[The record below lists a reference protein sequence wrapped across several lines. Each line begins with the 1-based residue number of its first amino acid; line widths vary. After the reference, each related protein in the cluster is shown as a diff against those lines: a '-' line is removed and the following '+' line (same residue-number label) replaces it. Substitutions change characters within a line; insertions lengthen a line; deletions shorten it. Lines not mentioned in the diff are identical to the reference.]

1 MTDLSPILAE
11 LERLYDVAVDAFF
24 PGNDT
29 GRTREGSVY
38 PSPRSTRLKQDRP
51 IITLASKGRNR
62 TRTGWYTPGVW
73 SDSQEDVLAG
83 LAGAPLGHNVKR
95 AEIVVATEL
104 LANPVAA
111 VAELCRQI
119 VVHEQVLRRTYNH
132 YPNPMGGILG
142 SNGYYPENWSRLA
155 HNIGCKATVDPE
167 QPSRGWSKLT
177 PGPVFIASIGAD
189 INTRVFD
196 VARSNTAPLLKPG
209 SRMKKWKC
217 NCSVVRCATRL
228 TGFCIGCST
237 PFTWAETNEPNPYE
251 APREQN
257 SDDALSWPPASVAG
271 LDDAPREIWPP
282 AFGYPNGPDVTNPT
296 KKESGQ

>member
-24 PGNDT
+24 NGDYLTFNPKTELTDA
-29 GRTREGSVY
+29 VA
-38 PSPRSTRLKQDRP
+38 RSTRLKQDRP

-73 SDSQEDVLAG
+73 SDTQEDVLAG

-119 VVHEQVLRRTYNH
+119 VVHEQVLQRTYNH
-132 YPNPMGGILG
+132 YPNPMAGILG
-142 SNGYYPENWSRLA
+142 SNGYYPQSWERLA
-155 HNIGCKATVDPE
+155 RGIGCRATVDPE
-167 QPSRGWSKLT
+167 QPSRGWSKLE
-177 PGPVFIASIGAD
+177 PGLEFVASIGAA

-209 SRMKKWKC
+209 SRMKKWRC
-217 NCSVVRCATRL
+217 NCSTVRCATRL

-237 PFTWAETNEPNPYE
+237 PFTWAETNEQNPYE

-257 SDDALSWPPASVAG
+257 SDDGPT
-271 LDDAPREIWPP
+271 REIWPP
-282 AFGYPNGPDVTNPT
+282 AFGYPNGPDVTTPT
-296 KKESGQ
+296 KKEWS